1 MTCGLPLFYSRWI
14 RSPHHHHGQVQDYIV
29 FIFVIL
35 LEIEWAAVVTMEEAV
50 EIPRKGENIQSL
62 PEEALSSAGD
72 ACRKSIWIL
81 ESFLLYVTILCIHKV
96 SPF

>member
-1 MTCGLPLFYSRWI
+1 M
-14 RSPHHHHGQVQDYIV
+14 
-29 FIFVIL
+29 L
-35 LEIEWAAVVTMEEAV
+35 LEIEWAAVVRMEVAV

-81 ESFLLYVTILCIHKV
+81 ESFWLY
-96 SPF
+96 

>member
-14 RSPHHHHGQVQDYIV
+14 RYLHPHHGQVQYYIV
-29 FIFVIL
+29 YIFVML
-35 LEIEWAAVVTMEEAV
+35 LEIEWAAVVRMEVAV

-81 ESFLLYVTILCIHKV
+81 ESFWLY
-96 SPF
+96 

>member
-1 MTCGLPLFYSRWI
+1 
-14 RSPHHHHGQVQDYIV
+14 
-29 FIFVIL
+29 
-35 LEIEWAAVVTMEEAV
+35 MEVAV

>member
-1 MTCGLPLFYSRWI
+1 M
-14 RSPHHHHGQVQDYIV
+14 
-29 FIFVIL
+29 L

-81 ESFLLYVTILCIHKV
+81 ESFWLY
-96 SPF
+96 